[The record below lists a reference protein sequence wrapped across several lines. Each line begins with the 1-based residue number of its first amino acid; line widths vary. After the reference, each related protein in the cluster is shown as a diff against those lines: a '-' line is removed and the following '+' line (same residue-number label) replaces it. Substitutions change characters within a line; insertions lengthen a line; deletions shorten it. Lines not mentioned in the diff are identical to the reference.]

1 MAGRGATIQSPAAR
15 AGSGFWMGLGVG
27 EVMLAVM
34 DDGQERKREGGM
46 HTGPGQTRP
55 DLNLIK

>member
-1 MAGRGATIQSPAAR
+1 
-15 AGSGFWMGLGVG
+15 MGLGVG

-46 HTGPGQTRP
+46 HTGPDQTRP